1 MFKTELLKRSWCRED
16 KMEKA
21 FGEMIH
27 YLDVTAHVIKMAF
40 MTIIEYPSNIAGWL
54 ISNPL
59 QFIMGFAI
67 IKFVV
72 ESFGQINGWTY
83 GQLAFLYGLSVISH
97 ALSMIFFVQGWFM
110 GYYVIEGEFDR
121 YLTRPLGVLYQFF
134 FTNINIIGVTDLI
147 PGILVFLY
155 GCVKCGV
162 NVNLLFVLQVLITLA
177 GATFIRGAIY
187 ILLGSTS
194 FHTRS
199 AVDFG
204 QYTQEIMD
212 KTTMYP
218 LSMYPE
224 SMQFILTYLIP
235 VGWISFYPASSLLGI
250 DSIHSGMAVPFL
262 TLAAGI
268 VMMVIAGTYFSI
280 GLKKYES
287 AGN

>member
-1 MFKTELLKRSWCRED
+1 MHRED
-16 KMEKA
+16 KMRKA
-21 FGEMIH
+21 CRELIH
-27 YLDVTAHVIKMAF
+27 YLDVTVHMFKMAV
-40 MTIIEYPSNIAGWL
+40 MTVIEYPSNIAGWL

-72 ESFGQINGWTY
+72 ESFGEINGWNY

-110 GYYVIEGEFDR
+110 GYYVMEGDFDR
-121 YLTRPLGVLYQFF
+121 YLTRPLGVMYQFF
-134 FTNINIIGVTDLI
+134 FTNINIVGITDLI
-147 PGILVFLY
+147 PGVLVFMY
-155 GCVKCGV
+155 GCVKSGV
-162 NVNLLFVLQVLITLA
+162 TVNLFFIVQIIVTLI
-177 GATFIRGAIY
+177 GATLIRGGIY

-218 LSMYPE
+218 MSMYPE

-235 VGWISFYPASSLLGI
+235 IGWISFYPAASFLGI
-250 DSIHSGMAVPFL
+250 NSRYAGMMIPFI
-262 TLAAGI
+262 TLAAGVL
-268 VMMVIAGTYFSI
+268 VMLVAGAYFNM
-280 GLKKYES
+280 GLRKYES

>member
-1 MFKTELLKRSWCRED
+1 MKKLFRTLC
-16 KMEKA
+16 
-21 FGEMIH
+21 H
-27 YLDVTAHVIKMAF
+27 YLDVTWQVIKMAF
-40 MTIIEYPSNIAGWL
+40 MTIIEYPSSIAGWL

-72 ESFGQINGWTY
+72 ESFGEINGWNY

-110 GYYVIEGEFDR
+110 GWFVIEGEFDR

-134 FTNINIIGVTDLI
+134 FTNINVFGITDLI
-147 PGILVFLY
+147 PGIIVFIY
-155 GCVKCGV
+155 GCIKCEIEV
-162 NVNLLFVLQVLITLA
+162 TFLFVISVIIMLI
-177 GATFIRGAIY
+177 GATLIRGGIY

-218 LSMYPE
+218 ISMYPE
-224 SMQFILTYLIP
+224 SLQFILTYLIP
-235 VGWISFYPASSLLGI
+235 VGWVSFYPVSSLLGI
-250 DSIHSGMAVPFL
+250 EVGIGQALPVPLL
-262 TLAAGI
+262 TLLIGVAVMLLAG
-268 VMMVIAGTYFSI
+268 AYFKC

>member
-1 MFKTELLKRSWCRED
+1 MRKRLRELC
-16 KMEKA
+16 
-21 FGEMIH
+21 H
-27 YLDVTAHVIKMAF
+27 YIDVTIHVIKMAF
-40 MTIIEYPSNIAGWL
+40 MTVIEYPSNIAGWL

-72 ESFGQINGWTY
+72 ESFGEINGWNY

-110 GYYVIEGEFDR
+110 GYFVLEGEFDR
-121 YLTRPLGVLYQFF
+121 YLTRPLSVLYQFF
-134 FTNINIIGVTDLI
+134 FTNINIFGVTDLI
-147 PGILVFLY
+147 PGILVFVY
-155 GCVKCGV
+155 GCVKCGIRV
-162 NVNLLFVLQVLITLA
+162 SFFFLLQVFVMLI
-177 GATFIRGAIY
+177 GAALIRGGIY

-218 LSMYPE
+218 ISMYPE
-224 SMQFILTYLIP
+224 CMQFILTFLIP
-235 VGWISFYPASSLLGI
+235 VGWVSFYPASGLLGI
-250 DSIHSGMAVPFL
+250 ENRFCSGLFLPFV
-262 TLAAGI
+262 TLMVGI
-268 VMMVIAGTYFSI
+268 VVMLLAGVCFHA

>member
-1 MFKTELLKRSWCRED
+1 MKNALRELC
-16 KMEKA
+16 
-21 FGEMIH
+21 H
-27 YLDVTAHVIKMAF
+27 YIDVTIHVIKMAIL
-40 MTIIEYPSNIAGWL
+40 TIIEYPSNIAGWL

-72 ESFGQINGWTY
+72 EAFGEINGWDY
-83 GQLAFLYGLSVISH
+83 GQLAFLYGISVISH

-110 GYYVIEGEFDR
+110 GYYVMEGEFDR
-121 YLTRPLGVLYQFF
+121 YLTRPLGVMYQFF
-134 FTNINIIGVTDLI
+134 FTNINIFGVTDLI

-155 GCVKCGV
+155 GSMKCRIPV
-162 NVNLLFVLQVLITLA
+162 TLLFVIQVIIMLT
-177 GATFIRGAIY
+177 GATLIRGGIY

-218 LSMYPE
+218 ISLYPE
-224 SMQFILTYLIP
+224 SMQFILTWLIP
-235 VGWISFYPASSLLGI
+235 IGWISYYPASAMLGI
-250 DSIHSGMAVPFL
+250 ESGVSGGL
-262 TLAAGI
+262 IVSLITLGVGGI
-268 VMMVIAGTYFSI
+268 VMLIAGAYFTA
-280 GLKKYES
+280 GLRKYES

>member
-1 MFKTELLKRSWCRED
+1 MRNAFREL
-16 KMEKA
+16 
-21 FGEMIH
+21 FH
-27 YLDVTAHVIKMAF
+27 YLDVTGHVIKMAV
-40 MTIIEYPSNIAGWL
+40 MTVIEYPSNIAGWL

-59 QFIMGFAI
+59 QFIMGYAI

-72 ESFGQINGWTY
+72 ESFGEINGWNY

-134 FTNINIIGVTDLI
+134 FTNINIFGVTDLI

-155 GCVKCGV
+155 GCSRCGIH
-162 NVNLLFVLQVLITLA
+162 VNLLFLLQIVIILL
-177 GATFIRGAIY
+177 GATLIRGGIY

-204 QYTQEIMD
+204 QYTQKIMD

-224 SMQFILTYLIP
+224 SIQFLLTFLIP
-235 VGWISFYPASSLLGI
+235 VGWISFYPASALLGLNPFG
-250 DSIHSGMAVPFL
+250 GMAVPFITL
-262 TLAAGI
+262 GVGMLVMLAAG
-268 VMMVIAGTYFSI
+268 VYFRL

>member
-1 MFKTELLKRSWCRED
+1 
-16 KMEKA
+16 
-21 FGEMIH
+21 
-27 YLDVTAHVIKMAF
+27 
-40 MTIIEYPSNIAGWL
+40 
-54 ISNPL
+54 
-59 QFIMGFAI
+59 MGFAI

-72 ESFGQINGWTY
+72 ESFGEINGWNY

-110 GYYVIEGEFDR
+110 GYYVIEGDFDR

-134 FTNINIIGVTDLI
+134 FTNINIFGVTDLI
-147 PGILVFLY
+147 PGILVFIY
-155 GCVKCGV
+155 GCVKCEV
-162 NVNLLFVLQVLITLA
+162 AVNLLFILQVVVILV
-177 GATFIRGAIY
+177 GATLIRGGIY

-235 VGWISFYPASSLLGI
+235 VGWISFYPVSALLGI
-250 DSIHSGMAVPFL
+250 DSAYSAMLVPL
-262 TLAAGI
+262 ITLGVGILVMLVAG
-268 VMMVIAGTYFSI
+268 AYFSM
-280 GLKKYES
+280 GLRKYES

>member
-1 MFKTELLKRSWCRED
+1 MRRALRELV
-16 KMEKA
+16 
-21 FGEMIH
+21 H
-27 YLDVTAHVIKMAF
+27 YLDVTAQVIKMAY
-40 MTIIEYPSNIAGWL
+40 MTIIEYPSNIAGWM

-72 ESFGQINGWTY
+72 ESFGEINGWNY

-110 GYYVIEGEFDR
+110 GYYVIEGDFDR

-134 FTNINIIGVTDLI
+134 FTNINIFGVTDLI
-147 PGILVFLY
+147 PGVLVFIY
-155 GCVKCGV
+155 GCVKSGV
-162 NVNLLFVLQVLITLA
+162 SVNLLFILQVVVILA
-177 GATFIRGAIY
+177 GATLIRGGIY

-224 SMQFILTYLIP
+224 SMQFILTFLIP
-235 VGWISFYPASSLLGI
+235 VGWISFYPASALLEIG
-250 DSIHSGMAVPFL
+250 SGYSGLIVPFI
-262 TLAAGI
+262 TLAVGI
-268 VMMVIAGTYFSI
+268 LVMLIAGAYFNM
-280 GLKKYES
+280 GLRKYES